1 MDSPKHKSPF
11 SASEPPPGPSLMD
24 SSAPPESLQPIG
36 TDRLYQIAALTAGI
50 ILLAT
55 VF

>member
-1 MDSPKHKSPF
+1 MDSPNRKSPF
-11 SASEPPPGPSLMD
+11 SASEPPPGPSMD
-24 SSAPPESLQPIG
+24 SSAPPESLQPIR